1 MRRLRAACN
10 GGGSS
15 SSSSS
20 LPQLS
25 RRPGGR
31 LMRNSAALPRSS
43 SPAQSNGYC
52 SCTGPQPQGMDISE
66 LELVQIILIL
76 LAMSVMVAV
85 VVCLLI
91 HYRLVALSLLGR
103 LGHAQEV
110 PAAEVRRDASGWLNN
125 VLSQHGQGQPIRDQT
140 TPVLVQHHHL
150 CRLQP
155 TYPYMPEETVNLPPM
170 ISLPDGEEKD
180 PRCFQQHPELKR
192 SCIRAPPNRNVLID
206 NCAHNTGPRAAKRES
221 ASGSERSESPP
232 PSYSVTI
239 EGPYCKN
246 VPPGPKRLQTS
257 WSAAENTTST
267 EVVPHNSS
275 VT

>member
-10 GGGSS
+10 DGGGVG
-15 SSSSS
+15 SS
-20 LPQLS
+20 LH

-31 LMRNSAALPRSS
+31 LMRNPAAHLRSS
-43 SPAQSNGYC
+43 SPTQSNGYC

-85 VVCLLI
+85 IICLLI

-110 PAAEVRRDASGWLNN
+110 PTAPRDSSGWPSA
-125 VLSQHGQGQPIRDQT
+125 VLTQHGQGQSIHGLPNRT
-140 TPVLVQHHHL
+140 TPVFVQHRQL

-155 TYPYMPEETVNLPPM
+155 TYPYMPQDTVGLPPM
-170 ISLPDGEEKD
+170 IRLPDGEEKE
-180 PRCFQQHPELKR
+180 PRFYLQHTELKR
-192 SCIRAPPNRNVLID
+192 SCIRAPPNRTVLID
-206 NCAHNTGPRAAKRES
+206 NYVPSTATWMGKRES
-221 ASGSERSESPP
+221 GSSGESSESPP

-239 EGPYCKN
+239 EDSCCKIAA
-246 VPPGPKRLQTS
+246 PGPKRVLQTS
-257 WSAAENTTST
+257 WCAAENTTST
-267 EVVPHNSS
+267 EAVPHNSS

>member
-1 MRRLRAACN
+1 
-10 GGGSS
+10 
-15 SSSSS
+15 
-20 LPQLS
+20 
-25 RRPGGR
+25 
-31 LMRNSAALPRSS
+31 MRNPAALLRSS
-43 SPAQSNGYC
+43 SPTQSNGYC

-110 PAAEVRRDASGWLNN
+110 PAAEVRR
-125 VLSQHGQGQPIRDQT
+125 PIRDLQSQT
-140 TPVLVQHHHL
+140 TQHHHL

-155 TYPYMPEETVNLPPM
+155 TYPYMPQETVNLPPM
-170 ISLPDGEEKD
+170 IRLPDGEEKA
-180 PRCFQQHPELKR
+180 PRCSQQHPELKR
-192 SCIRAPPNRNVLID
+192 SCIRAPPNRSVLVD
-206 NCAHNTGPRAAKRES
+206 NYAHATGPRAAERES
-221 ASGSERSESPP
+221 GSGSERSESPP
-232 PSYSVTI
+232 PYYSVTI
-239 EGPYCKN
+239 EDSYCKN
-246 VPPGPKRLQTS
+246 APAGPKRLQTS